1 MSFKSHAVCL
11 CLIRYVTNFL
21 HLEKGIFTHEKPSTH
36 QCKWLLVYL
45 IFYLFEFILYIIN
58 EFNNIV
64 FNFFL
69 DVRLIDEL
77 LFVTIMST
85 LGLFLLLM
93 IFISS

>member
-1 MSFKSHAVCL
+1 MK
-11 CLIRYVTNFL
+11 
-21 HLEKGIFTHEKPSTH
+21 KPSTH

-45 IFYLFEFILYIIN
+45 FFYLFGFILYIIN

-93 IFISS
+93 IVISS

>member
-1 MSFKSHAVCL
+1 M
-11 CLIRYVTNFL
+11 I
-21 HLEKGIFTHEKPSTH
+21 
-36 QCKWLLVYL
+36 
-45 IFYLFEFILYIIN
+45 EFILYIIN

-69 DVRLIDEL
+69 DVWLIDEL

-93 IFISS
+93 IVISS

>member
-1 MSFKSHAVCL
+1 MK
-11 CLIRYVTNFL
+11 
-21 HLEKGIFTHEKPSTH
+21 KPSTH

-45 IFYLFEFILYIIN
+45 IFYLFGFILYIIN

-93 IFISS
+93 IVISS

>member
-1 MSFKSHAVCL
+1 MK
-11 CLIRYVTNFL
+11 
-21 HLEKGIFTHEKPSTH
+21 KPSTH

-93 IFISS
+93 IVIFS

>member
-1 MSFKSHAVCL
+1 MK
-11 CLIRYVTNFL
+11 
-21 HLEKGIFTHEKPSTH
+21 KPSTH

-93 IFISS
+93 IVISS

>member
-1 MSFKSHAVCL
+1 MK
-11 CLIRYVTNFL
+11 
-21 HLEKGIFTHEKPSTH
+21 KPSTH

>member
-1 MSFKSHAVCL
+1 MK
-11 CLIRYVTNFL
+11 
-21 HLEKGIFTHEKPSTH
+21 KPSTH
-36 QCKWLLVYL
+36 QCKWLFVYL
-45 IFYLFEFILYIIN
+45 IFIYLIEFILYIIN

-69 DVRLIDEL
+69 DVWLIDEL

-93 IFISS
+93 IVISS